1 MQYNFDIKIPH
12 FLIVEENKKHNAIN
26 QSLLEGKV
34 IVGLCGY
41 ARSGKDSITSKLV
54 KDYEFERIAFADI
67 LKYEMN
73 SHMRTLVYE
82 DLQARKDIDFSF
94 LKVENIDFKTDD
106 SELKPIL
113 RPYIIWYGELLRELN
128 GPYYW
133 INRAFEVNAK
143 DKDRIVIS
151 DVRRPKELEVFEGS
165 NSFYNRTKKSLAL
178 GNYFPDEAKPNL
190 KPYSSLLFYV
200 NQYGLTDEDPLTK
213 ETIIKAQENWL
224 FDDTFYID
232 SRIPE
237 EGIFRK
243 KALEHQIKDIS
254 QKFNI
259 NKTDRTISKKQ
270 LKMF

>member
-1 MQYNFDIKIPH
+1 MQYTFDIKIPN
-12 FLIVEENKKHNAIN
+12 FLIVEESKKHNEIDFD
-26 QSLLEGKV
+26 LLYNKV
-34 IVGLCGY
+34 VIGLCGY

-54 KDYEFERIAFADI
+54 KDYGFERVAFADI
-67 LKYEMN
+67 LKDEMN
-73 SHMRTLVYE
+73 SHMKTLVYE

-133 INRAFEVNAK
+133 INRAFEVSAKNK
-143 DKDRIVIS
+143 DKIVIS
-151 DVRRPKELEVFEGS
+151 DVRRPKELEVFEDS
-165 NSFYNRTKKSLAL
+165 NSFYNRTQKSLAL
-178 GNYFPDEAKPNL
+178 GNYFPSEAKPNL
-190 KPYSSLLFYV
+190 KPHNSLLFYV
-200 NQYGLTDEDPLTK
+200 NQYGLTDEDSLTK
-213 ETIIKAQENWL
+213 ETILKAQENWL

-232 SRIPE
+232 SRIPK

-243 KALEHQIKDIS
+243 KALEHQIKDIT

-259 NKTDRTISKKQ
+259 NKTDRTISKRQ